1 MQRVLVAG
9 KLHDA
14 GLDVLRSVNDL
25 EIDYVETIDEPSMQ
39 PFLPNANAVL
49 LRTQPFSAGSI
60 AKCRDLRM
68 VSRHGVG
75 FDSVDVA
82 ALNEKQIPLAIV
94 GDVNA
99 QTVAEH
105 AMLLLLSTSRRLLQY
120 DTATRPGGNW
130 EFRNSLSA
138 REISGKT
145 LLIIGLGRI
154 GRHLARMA
162 GGFDIHVIAFDPFMR
177 LEPPSGVTMIDDL
190 HKALEAA
197 DLISLHVPKT
207 DTPLIGAAEMRLM
220 KRTAII
226 VNTAR
231 GGTIDE
237 AALAVALKAGRV
249 FGAGLDVFADEPL
262 TIANRLTSS
271 AETILTPHSASM
283 TVECAER
290 MAIAAAK
297 NIVDFMQGHL
307 DPALVVNAE
316 EVNFTNNNNLITQSQ
331 AT

>member
-1 MQRVLVAG
+1 MARVLVAG

-14 GLDVLRSVNDL
+14 GFDILKSAANVQ
-25 EIDYVETIDEPSMQ
+25 IDYVETINEPSMQ
-39 PFLPNANAVL
+39 PFLANANAVL
-49 LRTQPFSAGSI
+49 LRTQPFTARSI
-60 AKCRDLRM
+60 AKCRDLQM

-82 ALNEKQIPLAIV
+82 ALNLRHVPLAIV

-105 AMLLLLSTSRRLLQY
+105 AMLLLMSASRRLLQY
-120 DTATRPGGNW
+120 DAATRPGGDW

-138 REISGKT
+138 REICGKS

-162 GGFDIHVIAFDPFMR
+162 AGFDISVSAYDPYSKDAPPNGVIM
-177 LEPPSGVTMIDDL
+177 VDDL
-190 HKALEAA
+190 HTALASA

-207 DTPLIGAAEMRLM
+207 DTALIGARELALM
-220 KRTAII
+220 KPTSVI

-237 AALAVALKAGRV
+237 TALAIALKAGRI
-249 FGAGLDVFADEPL
+249 FGAGLDVFEDEPL
-262 TIANRLTSS
+262 TIANRLTASGQ
-271 AETILTPHSASM
+271 AILTPHSASM
-283 TVECAER
+283 TMECAER
-290 MAIAAAK
+290 MAIAAAQ
-297 NIVDFMQGHL
+297 NIVDFIDGQL
-307 DPALVVNAE
+307 DPALVVNAAE
-316 EVNFTNNNNLITQSQ
+316 IGFGP
-331 AT
+331 

>member
-14 GLDVLRSVNDL
+14 GFDVLKSAGDL
-25 EIDYVETIDEPSMQ
+25 DIDYVETIDEPSMQ
-39 PFLPNANAVL
+39 PFLENANAVL
-49 LRTQPFSAGSI
+49 LRTQPFSASSI

-82 ALNEKQIPLAIV
+82 ALNDRQVPLAIV

-105 AMLLLLSTSRRLLQY
+105 AMLLLLSASRRLIQY
-120 DTATRPGGNW
+120 DAATRPGGNW
-130 EFRNSLSA
+130 DFRNSLAA
-138 REISGKT
+138 REISGKS

-154 GRHLARMA
+154 GRNLARMA
-162 GGFDIHVIAFDPFMR
+162 AGFDIRVRAYDPFMKG
-177 LEPPSGVTMIDDL
+177 EVPAGVTMVEDL
-190 HKALEAA
+190 HGALAAA
-197 DLISLHVPKT
+197 DLISLHVPRT
-207 DTPLIGAAEMRLM
+207 DAPLIGAAEIALM
-220 KRTAII
+220 KPTAII

-237 AALAVALKAGRV
+237 AALAIALKAGRI
-249 FGAGLDVFADEPL
+249 FGAGLDVFEDEPL

-271 AETILTPHSASM
+271 PQAILTPHSASM

-297 NIVDFMQGHL
+297 NIVDFMQGRL
-307 DPALVVNAE
+307 DPKLVVNAGTI
-316 EVNFTNNNNLITQSQ
+316 NFSQ
-331 AT
+331 

>member
-1 MQRVLVAG
+1 MPRVLVAG

-14 GLDVLRSVNDL
+14 GFDVLRSAANLD
-25 EIDYVETIDEPSMQ
+25 IDYIETIDEPSMQ
-39 PFLPNANAVL
+39 PFLKDANAVL
-49 LRTQPFSAGSI
+49 LRTQPFSASSI

-75 FDSVDVA
+75 YDSVDVE
-82 ALNEKQIPLAIV
+82 ALNHRKVPLAIV

-105 AMLLLLSTSRRLLQY
+105 AMLLLMSASRRLLQY
-120 DTATRPGGNW
+120 DAATRPGGNW

-138 REISGKT
+138 REISGKS

-154 GRHLARMA
+154 GRNLARMA
-162 GGFDIHVIAFDPFMR
+162 AGFDIRISAYDPYMQDA
-177 LEPPSGVTMIDDL
+177 PPAGVAMVDDL
-190 HKALEAA
+190 PKALAAA
-197 DLISLHVPKT
+197 DLISLHVPRT
-207 DTPLIGAAEMRLM
+207 DTPLIGAAEIALM
-220 KRTAII
+220 KPTAII

-237 AALAVALKAGRV
+237 AALAIALKARRV
-249 FGAGLDVFADEPL
+249 FGAGLDVFEDEPL

-271 AETILTPHSASM
+271 GQAILTPHSASM
-283 TVECAER
+283 TMECAER

-297 NIVDFMQGHL
+297 NVVDFMSGRL
-307 DPALVVNAE
+307 DPTLVVNAGQI
-316 EVNFTNNNNLITQSQ
+316 NFRQ
-331 AT
+331 